1 MHKSVYKLGLFSITL
16 ITLFVV
22 STSYAFDPRYHTYGQ
37 MVDEMVYISVN
48 YPNIT
53 RLHTLGYSTGF
64 NLPILAMK
72 VSDNPQIQEDEPR
85 ILYNGVHHACEII
98 GVEICLAMLWDLVT
112 KYGTDSFVT
121 NSVNNSEIW
130 IVPIVNPDGHYITR
144 SLIDTL
150 WRKNCRDNNLNGYW
164 DSGDGVDLNRN
175 YDFLWGLGGS
185 PDPSHREYRGP
196 YPFSENEARAIRDL
210 AQRERFIFDICYHS
224 HRQWEYGEA
233 VYYPWR
239 WGNAPAPD
247 FNHIR
252 TIAESI
258 ALRIPSE
265 IGAGYTYSP
274 IFGRATEGG
283 LTRNWLYHAI
293 GTFAYTIEVSRWYY
307 PDPNLIDSLCARNI
321 RGAYYLL
328 ERMFQHQITGHV
340 IDSVTGQPLVAEIR
354 ILEAYASPDTIQP
367 RLSDSLY
374 GRFYR
379 ILSPGNYT
387 VQVIKPGY
395 FTKTYYNLPVIA
407 NQITYLP
414 VQLQAGSVILEDNQ
428 SMNLNL
434 NTIEIP
440 TFAGKTQAVNFNL
453 AQPSHVKVKIYA
465 KTGELVKNLID
476 QKLTSGSHS
485 YQWHQTDN
493 NGRQV
498 AKGVYFVHFQ
508 FDQTN
513 QTRKIIITN

>member
-1 MHKSVYKLGLFSITL
+1 MHSSKISISTL
-16 ITLFVV
+16 ITVLIILI
-22 STSYAFDPRYHTYGQ
+22 TTHNSYALDPRYHTYGQ
-37 MVDEMVYISVN
+37 MVDEMINISIL

-53 RLHTLGYSTGF
+53 RLQTIGYSTGF

-85 ILYNGVHHACEII
+85 LLYNGVHHACEII
-98 GVEICLAMLWDLVT
+98 GVEICLALLWDLVT
-112 KYGTDSFVT
+112 KYNTDSFIT
-121 NSVNNSEIW
+121 SSVNNTEIW

-144 SLIDTL
+144 SGIDTL

-164 DSGDGVDLNRN
+164 DAGDGVDLNRN
-175 YDFLWGLGGS
+175 YDFLWELGGS
-185 PDPSHREYRGP
+185 PDPANREYRGP
-196 YPFSENEARAIRDL
+196 YPFSENETRAIRDL
-210 AQRERFIFDICYHS
+210 AQREKFVFDICFHS
-224 HRQWEYGEA
+224 HRDWANGEA

-239 WGNAPAPD
+239 WGNSTAPD
-247 FNHIR
+247 FNYIK

-265 IGAGYTYSP
+265 ISAGYTYSP

-307 PDPNLIDSLCARNI
+307 PAPYLVDSLCARNI

-328 ERMFQHQITGHV
+328 QRTFQHQITGHV
-340 IDSVTGQPLVAEIR
+340 TDSVTGQPLVAEIR
-354 ILEAYASPDTIQP
+354 VLEAYSTLDTIQP
-367 RLSDSLY
+367 RMSDSLS

-387 VQVIKPGY
+387 VQIIKSGY
-395 FTKTYYNLPVIA
+395 HTKTYYNVSVIA

-414 VQLQAGSVILEDNQ
+414 VRLEQNSVIVEDNN
-428 SMNLNL
+428 SNNVSLHSIN
-434 NTIEIP
+434 IP
-440 TFAGKTQAVNFNL
+440 TFASNTINFNL
-453 AQPSHVKVKIYA
+453 AKTTDVQIKIYS
-465 KTGELVKNLID
+465 KTGELVKTLIN
-476 QKLTSGSHS
+476 QQLTSGSHA
-485 YQWHQTDN
+485 YQWNHTDS

-498 AKGVYFVHFQ
+498 SPGVYFVQVQ
-508 FDQTN
+508 FDHIKQTK
-513 QTRKIIITN
+513 KIIIID